1 MSDIRTPVFER
12 PVQSSW
18 RGSRLTGRMPVL
30 RRGNGFVL
38 WEMMLALMIFCI
50 VAVSLTRALHQTID
64 TAVILRD
71 DSQVRR
77 NLQNILAESEAIK
90 LNPGKTDLSIGD
102 GRVRYEREVNR
113 IQPKNDRNQMVAN
126 LYQVIARARWS
137 SENQTRTSQA
147 EIVVY
152 QP

>member
-1 MSDIRTPVFER
+1 MRVPLQDFFSLKRR
-12 PVQSSW
+12 
-18 RGSRLTGRMPVL
+18 SRRSP
-30 RRGNGFVL
+30 GFVL

-71 DSQVRR
+71 DSEVRR
-77 NLQNILAESEAIK
+77 NLQNILAESETIK
-90 LNPGKTDLSIGD
+90 LNPGKANLSIGD
-102 GRVRYEREVNR
+102 GRVRYEREINR
-113 IQPKNDRNQMVAN
+113 IQPKNDRNQILAN
-126 LYQVIARARWS
+126 LYQVIARANWTS
-137 SENQTRTSQA
+137 QNQTRTSKA